1 MVTFARVKFKNPFIV
16 ASGPVTS
23 TIDRLKKIDAQ
34 GAGGASTKL
43 TLMKLP
49 YKSTMRMYSDPDLYG
64 ICLADRRLELGEGLK
79 LVSEAKRQTSLVI
92 LANITHIAEDLDGWA
107 KLGKFFEEAGADILE
122 VGRTVRTFLW
132 KGR

>member
-1 MVTFARVKFKNPFIV
+1 MVTFAGVKFKNPFIV

-49 YKSTMRMYSDPDLYG
+49 YKSCLLYTSDA
-64 ICLADRRLELGEGLK
+64 ADE
-79 LVSEAKRQTSLVI
+79 
-92 LANITHIAEDLDGWA
+92 
-107 KLGKFFEEAGADILE
+107 
-122 VGRTVRTFLW
+122 
-132 KGR
+132 